1 MTEMIFDTCQR
12 LEGHVWCSIVQDLI
26 VERWQTFL
34 SEHQKYVISL
44 LLIFV
49 TLNYISQKSQQ
60 FTSDL
65 LKL

>member
-26 VERWQTFL
+26 VERWQTIFFRAPN
-34 SEHQKYVISL
+34 YVISL